1 MQFFFSNHSFSWEIC
16 LAILLQSSAALP
28 WHNGVLT
35 QKRWK
40 VKMQKCIKWG
50 IEKDPSAPLLL
61 QKTDMNLFI
70 IRCIISCSKKN
81 GEDLIKFQKILVA
94 FMTPLPFAYT
104 GTMSIFRL
112 SNEKSLGY
120 AHLVSKYLS
129 WCLSQ
134 SYIPQAGASSGFQ
147 PYQVK
152 NTTTKKFKSFIFMR
166 NLSCNFATEQC
177 RPVLRQWRLNPKEMK
192 G

>member
-1 MQFFFSNHSFSWEIC
+1 MPIQKWITKMQKKISNHSFSWEIC

-94 FMTPLPFAYT
+94 FMTPMPFAYT

-112 SNEKSLGY
+112 SNQKSLGY
-120 AHLVSKYLS
+120 AHLVSTKSILP
-129 WCLSQ
+129 CLSPLHFWNFECH
-134 SYIPQAGASSGFQ
+134 SIFFQ
-147 PYQVK
+147 FQNIKIKKLK
-152 NTTTKKFKSFIFMR
+152 NQFDYEIDFCK
-166 NLSCNFATEQC
+166 LH
-177 RPVLRQWRLNPKEMK
+177 RQ
-192 G
+192 